1 MNGTAEGS
9 AERLVSPGM
18 LEMLSFFFSMTSQS
32 LPVTPLTSWPC
43 EGVLLAAPWA
53 WSLPW
58 GHFLLWNSFTRKDWE
73 SKQFY
78 FKPNKSWLG
87 NACSWICLEMNSSL
101 LVYFFLPESFSQT
114 ARRNELAL
122 PTFCLEISLAKTRS
136 SLGLLLLAPLW
147 QMTGL
152 QSTDFIFPA
161 SNNNFCPVCS
171 AFTNSLLEAFL
182 LITVACHPALNA
194 KAML

>member
-1 MNGTAEGS
+1 MAQRRGKLKGWCHLGCWKCWVS
-9 AERLVSPGM
+9 SSPWRLRAFQSHLWRLDPVKVFYWQRPGRDHC
-18 LEMLSFFFSMTSQS
+18 LEAISCF
-32 LPVTPLTSWPC
+32 
-43 EGVLLAAPWA
+43 EILL
-53 WSLPW
+53 L
-58 GHFLLWNSFTRKDWE
+58 GKTGNE
-73 SKQFY
+73 KQFY